1 MEVNLRFSLA
11 KNANKL
17 EILAHDIGYAARPAV
32 RPPVNKKSEILQK
45 VNGVNSLLCCE
56 KKGSRKC
63 GARAIHVFFDG

>member
-32 RPPVNKKSEILQK
+32 NKKSEILQK

-56 KKGSRKC
+56 KKIHGNA
-63 GARAIHVFFDG
+63 ARDPCFL